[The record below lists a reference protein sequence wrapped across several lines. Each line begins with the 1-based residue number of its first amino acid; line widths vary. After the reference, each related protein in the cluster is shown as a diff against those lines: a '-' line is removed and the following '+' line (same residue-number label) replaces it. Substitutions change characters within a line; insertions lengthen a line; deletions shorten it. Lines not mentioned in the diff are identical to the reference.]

1 MTCIHG
7 LLGRLTRLPRLD
19 LVVKRALEQPRVR
32 RGWRLKGLSRR
43 ARRIG
48 HRVKLVQGGRH
59 LQRFLW
65 RFAAFVFCWK
75 GHLSPRNFDRSS
87 GTGAFLFGFRWRL
100 VGNRLTELVT
110 GAAFEAAGSRQIV
123 GEAFIE
129 GLKNLRL
136 DSLESL
142 ETLLQ
147 LNGWR

>member
-32 RGWRLKGLSRR
+32 RGWRLKGLSWRV
-43 ARRIG
+43 RRIG

-59 LQRFLW
+59 LQLLW
-65 RFAAFVFCWK
+65 RDAACVFCWK
-75 GHLSPRNFDRSS
+75 GHLSTRNFDRSS
-87 GTGAFLFGFRWRL
+87 RTGTFLFGFWWRL

-110 GAAFEAAGSRQIV
+110 GAAFEAVGSRNIV

-136 DSLESL
+136 DSLESP